1 MELQLR
7 QLSFSYPGRP
17 VFSGL
22 SLTLRSGQVL
32 CILGPNGAGKTTL
45 LSCIM
50 GLLHPAGGQVLLDGA
65 DAGSLT
71 PRQLAQCVS
80 FVPQLI
86 VPTFDYEVLE
96 YVVTGCAPRLG
107 TFQRP
112 SREHYE
118 QGMAALEK
126 MGIAHLAHAC
136 YTQISGGERQQV
148 SIARALAQRSALI
161 LMDEPTAHLDY
172 GNQMKVLRTVC
183 ALAGEG
189 YAVALTTHNPDH
201 ALLLDDQVA
210 VLDRSGRFTC
220 GPCTQI
226 MTEPFL
232 QALYGLPLTL
242 CYVPQAGRPACV
254 APKLE

>member
-1 MELQLR
+1 MDG
-7 QLSFSYPGRP
+7 Y
-17 VFSGL
+17 GL
-22 SLTLRSGQVL
+22 AAVL
-32 CILGPNGAGKTTL
+32 PASPASPLYNTGLAEKYDKYGMDNCLAAFANANVKDHDNDGK
-45 LSCIM
+45 
-50 GLLHPAGGQVLLDGA
+50 
-65 DAGSLT
+65 
-71 PRQLAQCVS
+71 
-80 FVPQLI
+80 
-86 VPTFDYEVLE
+86 LE

-148 SIARALAQRSALI
+148 SIARALAQRAALI